1 MLNKT
6 ISYFKN
12 ARSTDPTEV
21 NLVAFLENKKHRDR
35 VQGVRNATGE
45 ERNRLKKEV
54 PAATISGT
62 FTVRNMQGIKQY
74 NGLVCLDFD
83 AKENPTLTAAEM
95 KCLLAEYEEV
105 AYAGL
110 SVSGSGVFAI
120 IPTNNDDPNCHAK
133 VVDILGALFAE
144 DGLIYDRAC
153 KDVCRLRF
161 ISYDADPVITPNASV
176 FNAKAVLP
184 KMEAESLRRPR
195 PLTFRTASTGDER
208 NRERV
213 EQYIQCV
220 ESSAQD
226 VTNNYDDW
234 YRLGMAIASEFGNEG
249 EGYFLRLSQI
259 SSKYDHAAAV
269 KKYAELLRNGRSV
282 KIGTFFKILQN
293 QGVRP

>member
-1 MLNKT
+1 MNHLT

-12 ARSTDPTEV
+12 ARSTEPTDV
-21 NLVAFLENKKHRDR
+21 NLGAFLENKKHREK
-35 VQGVRNATGE
+35 VIAVRNATGD

-62 FTVRNMQGIKQY
+62 FSVRNMQGLKAY

-83 AKENPTLTAAEM
+83 GKDNPASTPAEM
-95 KCLLAEYEEV
+95 KFLLAEYEEV

-120 IPTNNDDPNCHAK
+120 IPTNNDDPSCHAK

-161 ISYDADPVITPNASV
+161 ISFDESPVINPKATV
-176 FNAKAVLP
+176 FDAKAVLP
-184 KMEAESLRRPR
+184 RMESEALRRPR
-195 PLTFRTASTGDER
+195 PLTFRATTTGSEQ
-208 NRERV
+208 NREKV

-220 ESSAQD
+220 EACAQD

-234 YRLGMAIASEFGNEG
+234 YRLGMALASEFGGEG
-249 EGYFLRLSQI
+249 ESYFVRI
-259 SSKYDHAAAV
+259 SRV
-269 KKYAELLRNGRSV
+269 
-282 KIGTFFKILQN
+282 
-293 QGVRP
+293 